1 MRRMCSE
8 CTECACRAYAV
19 SAAARAAGCGM
30 QAAGCRLQA
39 AGCRLQ
45 ARLHVEHDLGN
56 EAGNRPDEPQL
67 S

>member
-1 MRRMCSE
+1 
-8 CTECACRAYAV
+8 
-19 SAAARAAGCGM
+19 M